1 MGSVD
6 VVGVGD
12 GVGEKKSRKMNP
24 MSVVRIGW
32 VLIKL
37 PFGLLG
43 VLAMNMVNIVA
54 PDMMFKLFQ
63 RMMKDREEMAIAKKF
78 KSTEDFGF
86 LFSFDRI
93 QMCARGEIRDIL
105 KEAQVGCPAP
115 NPPSWPTLASLVL
128 FAPSLLE
135 WQIS

>member
-1 MGSVD
+1 
-6 VVGVGD
+6 
-12 GVGEKKSRKMNP
+12 

-37 PFGLLG
+37 PFGLFG
-43 VLAMNMVNIVA
+43 VLAMNMVNMLA
-54 PDMMFKLFQ
+54 PEMMFKLFQ

-115 NPPSWPTLASLVL
+115 NPTLLNLLDRSSTNLLSLATPGRPLVIN
-128 FAPSLLE
+128 FGSCT
-135 WQIS
+135 

>member
-1 MGSVD
+1 
-6 VVGVGD
+6 
-12 GVGEKKSRKMNP
+12 MNP

-32 VLIKL
+32 VLVKL

-43 VLAMNMVNIVA
+43 VLAMNMVNMVA
-54 PDMMFKLFQ
+54 PEMMFKLFQ
-63 RMMKDREEMAIAKKF
+63 RMMKNREEMAIAKKF

-115 NPPSWPTLASLVL
+115 NPTLLNLLDRSSTNLLSLATPGRPLVIN
-128 FAPSLLE
+128 FGSCT
-135 WQIS
+135 

>member
-1 MGSVD
+1 
-6 VVGVGD
+6 
-12 GVGEKKSRKMNP
+12 MNP

-43 VLAMNMVNIVA
+43 VLAMNMVNMVA
-54 PDMMFKLFQ
+54 PEMMFKLFQ
-63 RMMKDREEMAIAKKF
+63 RMMKDSEEMAIAKKF

-115 NPPSWPTLASLVL
+115 NPTLLNLLDRSSTNLLSLATPGRPLVIN
-128 FAPSLLE
+128 FGSCT
-135 WQIS
+135 

>member
-1 MGSVD
+1 
-6 VVGVGD
+6 
-12 GVGEKKSRKMNP
+12 
-24 MSVVRIGW
+24 
-32 VLIKL
+32 
-37 PFGLLG
+37 
-43 VLAMNMVNIVA
+43 MNMVNMVA
-54 PDMMFKLFQ
+54 PEMMFKLFQ

-115 NPPSWPTLASLVL
+115 NPTLLNLLDRSSTNLLSLATPGRPLVIN
-128 FAPSLLE
+128 FGSCT
-135 WQIS
+135 

>member
-1 MGSVD
+1 
-6 VVGVGD
+6 
-12 GVGEKKSRKMNP
+12 MNP

-115 NPPSWPTLASLVL
+115 NPALLNLLDRSSTNLLSLATPGRPLVIN
-128 FAPSLLE
+128 FGSCT
-135 WQIS
+135 

>member
-1 MGSVD
+1 
-6 VVGVGD
+6 
-12 GVGEKKSRKMNP
+12 

-32 VLIKL
+32 VLVKL

-43 VLAMNMVNIVA
+43 VLAMNMVNMVA
-54 PDMMFKLFQ
+54 PEMMFKLFQ

-115 NPPSWPTLASLVL
+115 NPTLLNLLDRSSTNLLSLATPGRPLVIN
-128 FAPSLLE
+128 FGSCT
-135 WQIS
+135 

>member
-1 MGSVD
+1 
-6 VVGVGD
+6 
-12 GVGEKKSRKMNP
+12 

-32 VLIKL
+32 VVVKL

-43 VLAMNMVNIVA
+43 VLAMNMVNMLA
-54 PDMMFKLFQ
+54 PEMMFKLFQ

-115 NPPSWPTLASLVL
+115 NPTLLNLLDRSSTNLLSLATPGRPLVIN
-128 FAPSLLE
+128 FGSCT
-135 WQIS
+135 

>member
-1 MGSVD
+1 
-6 VVGVGD
+6 
-12 GVGEKKSRKMNP
+12 

-32 VLIKL
+32 VLVKL

-43 VLAMNMVNIVA
+43 VLAMNMVNMVA
-54 PDMMFKLFQ
+54 PEMMFKLFQ
-63 RMMKDREEMAIAKKF
+63 RMMKDSEEMAIAKKF

-115 NPPSWPTLASLVL
+115 NPTLLNLLDRSSTNLLSLATPGRPLVIN
-128 FAPSLLE
+128 FGSCT
-135 WQIS
+135 

>member
-1 MGSVD
+1 
-6 VVGVGD
+6 
-12 GVGEKKSRKMNP
+12 

-32 VLIKL
+32 VLVKL

-43 VLAMNMVNIVA
+43 VLAMNMVNMVA
-54 PDMMFKLFQ
+54 PEMMFKLFQ
-63 RMMKDREEMAIAKKF
+63 RMMKNREEMAIAKKF

-115 NPPSWPTLASLVL
+115 NPTLLNLLDRSSTNLLSLATPGRPLVIN
-128 FAPSLLE
+128 FGSCT
-135 WQIS
+135 